1 LCTLLQQQQLLL
13 LLLLLLL
20 LMLLLL
26 LLLPRRPL
34 RHRTLLCRVL
44 LCRVLLFRVLRC
56 RVLRMPLR
64 LRRRERMGLHA
75 TQPPD
80 DEPPAQHRLSH
91 ASKTAPMCVDVDRVD
106 APTLMALV
114 LEAVDA
120 QRGARRLEELRSRR
134 QR

>member
-1 LCTLLQQQQLLL
+1 LCTLLQQQLLL

-44 LCRVLLFRVLRC
+44 LCRVLLF